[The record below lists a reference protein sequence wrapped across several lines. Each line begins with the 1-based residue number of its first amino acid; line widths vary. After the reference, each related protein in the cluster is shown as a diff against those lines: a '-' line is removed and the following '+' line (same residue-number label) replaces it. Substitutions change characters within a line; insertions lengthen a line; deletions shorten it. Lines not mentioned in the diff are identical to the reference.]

1 MKGKCTSINVCNTF
15 LKTNK
20 QTNKQKK
27 KQIDFKESNC
37 LNVFDQNVGL
47 ALKGLK
53 LNQCKHAHK

>member
-1 MKGKCTSINVCNTF
+1 MYVTLSWKQ
-15 LKTNK
+15 TNK